1 MNLLKN
7 ISFYILIAFL
17 LNILSVWIESPFL
30 SKFLHDNV
38 VNILI
43 YLLAINTATTG
54 IVLTKLTELSEL
66 NNNFDFSESYKELK
80 AALWEQIILIGIS
93 LLVLIL
99 KDSAIIK
106 AKFEYHDLVFDTVIT
121 AIFINSLDTLRD
133 TSKAI
138 FLIIKK
144 K

>member
-1 MNLLKN
+1 MIWIKN
-7 ISFYILIAFL
+7 ISFYIVIAFL
-17 LNILSVWIESPFL
+17 LNALSIWIQSPFL

-38 VNILI
+38 ISVLI

-54 IVLTKLTELSEL
+54 IVLTKLKELSGI
-66 NNNFDFSESYKELK
+66 NSNFDFSASYKELK
-80 AALWEQIILIGIS
+80 TALWEQIFLIGVS

-99 KDSAIIK
+99 KDSTIIK
-106 AKFEYHDLVFDTVIT
+106 AKFEYHDFLFDTVIT
-121 AIFINSLDTLRD
+121 AIFINGLDTLRD